1 MTQQVHQRPTTL
13 PARMYGRPRP
23 ELGDSGGRVLTG
35 QLVPAGEEPALT
47 AEDVALGWLLT
58 YSSKENTRRSYQRVI
73 VEWFTFCAEAAVDPL
88 LAKRALVELYKNW
101 LYDNSKSA
109 GTVGQRLSALSSFY
123 TYAEDEDVVRRSP
136 LRGVRRPKLPDQSS
150 STGLTREELNAFL
163 AEAHRRGAQMA
174 ALLVLLGLNGLR
186 SSEPLRCEVADL
198 GTERGHRTLSVE
210 RKGKD
215 AKVRVPLAPMT
226 ARVLDMWLEERAQLL
241 LQTGKGSGL
250 LFFKI
255 HRWTGLV
262 TVLDR
267 RDVHRYVR
275 SIGARSVPDK
285 PTLHPHD
292 LRHAFVTLSL
302 DAGVP
307 LRDVQ
312 DSAGHAS
319 PTTTRRYDQ
328 NRGKIDR
335 HATYTLASYL
345 SGTAEG

>member
-73 VEWFTFCAEAAVDPL
+73 VEWFSFCAEADVDPL

-109 GTVGQRLSALSSFY
+109 STVGQRLSALSSFY
-123 TYAEDEDVVRRSP
+123 TYAEDEEAVRRSP

-163 AEAHRRGAQMA
+163 VEAFRRGPQMS
-174 ALLVLLGLNGLR
+174 ALMVLLGLNGLR
-186 SSEPLRCEVADL
+186 SSEPLQCQVEDL
-198 GTERGHRTLSVE
+198 GTERGHRTLAVT

-215 AKVRVPLAPMT
+215 GKVRVPLAPMT
-226 ARVLDMWLEERAQLL
+226 ARSLDLWLDERAKGFF
-241 LQTGKGSGL
+241 QTGKGSGL

-255 HRWTGLV
+255 HHISRQVVALN
-262 TVLDR
+262 R

-275 SIGARSVPDK
+275 SIGAKAVPDK

-328 NRGKIDR
+328 NRNRVDR

-345 SGTAEG
+345 AGGA